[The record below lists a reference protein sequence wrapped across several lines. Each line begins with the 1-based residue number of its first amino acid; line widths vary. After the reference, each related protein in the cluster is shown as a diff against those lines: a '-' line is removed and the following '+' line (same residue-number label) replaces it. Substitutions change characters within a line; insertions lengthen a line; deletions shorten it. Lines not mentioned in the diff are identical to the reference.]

1 MKLLHFYFIFLS
13 FFVVGKIFAQEESEK
28 RQRPMPPITHQIGL
42 NSSFLVNKVFK
53 SLDDSLNANPYMLTY
68 RFGLGHYGLRMGAG
82 AASKYS
88 LVQEDG
94 YADSKLFTKKS
105 LDLRVGF
112 DYDKSLGKRF
122 RANFALDF
130 LTKRSVQ
137 KEVIDS
143 GFDVIEKVNQ
153 KVAFGAGP
161 SIGLSYWFSDKIGIY
176 TEASFYMLYGNTD
189 NGRIFKNFPE
199 LNDQL
204 FHEKTEDLVTILP
217 SSIFIVF
224 KF

>member
-1 MKLLHFYFIFLS
+1 MKLYLFLFS
-13 FFVVGKIFAQEESEK
+13 ILISTVVFGQEKTEK
-28 RQRPMPPITHQIGL
+28 SRFPKSPISHQIGL

-53 SLDDSLNANPYMLTY
+53 SLNDSLNINPYMFTY
-68 RFGLGHYGLRMGAG
+68 RFGLGHYGVRFGAG
-82 AASKYS
+82 GASKYS
-88 LVQEDG
+88 LQQEEG
-94 YADSKLFTKKS
+94 FADSKLSKKKS

-112 DYDKSLGKRF
+112 DIEKNFGRRF
-122 RANFALDF
+122 KGNFALDV

-137 KEVIDS
+137 KEVLDS

-153 KVAFGAGP
+153 KVAYGAGP
-161 SIGLSYWFSDKIGIY
+161 SIGLSYWITDKISVY